1 MVKVHTQNKA
11 VNCQNHQL
19 VVQLQTMT
27 IHDCP
32 DCFEN
37 LKIFTDCHSQTFN
50 EIEIFCNPHNILNM
64 LEKYILKLENEYLQT
79 KDSTSDGIRLPFC
92 LTASL
97 SLSMCVQLSEANFAL
112 SFANIYLL
120 HRKFRLFFY
129 SHCFIILSHI
139 FFDAKL

>member
-1 MVKVHTQNKA
+1 
-11 VNCQNHQL
+11 
-19 VVQLQTMT
+19 
-27 IHDCP
+27 
-32 DCFEN
+32 
-37 LKIFTDCHSQTFN
+37 
-50 EIEIFCNPHNILNM
+50 M